1 MKNINTLFPGPPLF
15 IIKNDLVTNPIPKL
29 MISNDSLDALL
40 FIGGVSIAVV
50 LWVEYH
56 KSL

>member
-29 MISNDSLDALL
+29 IISNDSLDAFVFLSV
-40 FIGGVSIAVV
+40 VSLGVV

-56 KSL
+56 R